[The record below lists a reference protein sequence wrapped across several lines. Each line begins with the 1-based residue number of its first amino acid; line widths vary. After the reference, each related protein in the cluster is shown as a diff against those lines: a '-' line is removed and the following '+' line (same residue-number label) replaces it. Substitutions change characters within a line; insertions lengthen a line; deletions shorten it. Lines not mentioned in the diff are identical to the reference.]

1 MIVLLFKKTSK
12 YKYIIY
18 IIYLYFGV
26 KFVDIGGCVI
36 KLSDIMI
43 VLSIYD
49 MPSENLFLC
58 INVLRRWSADF

>member
-18 IIYLYFGV
+18 IIYLYFGG
-26 KFVDIGGCVI
+26 KIRRHRGCVI

-43 VLSIYD
+43 VLSVYD
-49 MPSENLFLC
+49 IPSENFSLC
-58 INVLRRWSADF
+58 INMLRR

>member
-26 KFVDIGGCVI
+26 KFADIGGGI

-43 VLSIYD
+43 VLSVYD
-49 MPSENLFLC
+49 IPSENFSLC
-58 INVLRRWSADF
+58 INMLRR